1 MIVAFDHRLRNELN
15 RDADRVVADVE
26 RNLGA
31 VQTRARRQGSIGS
44 PAILAAAALIA
55 LAIVIR
61 FGSTPSSLG
70 GPGTSIASPNPSP
83 AHPSDSRASESPSY
97 SAIAGTYVVTLDAA
111 NPAVAQ
117 NRLRGSWT
125 MRLAADGEIF
135 LSPPASFG
143 SGTSSL
149 SGLAFTLAADRF
161 RSNIFYNDFCS
172 SIGTYSWSLGNGRLS
187 FTPVDD
193 TCPIR
198 RALLST
204 VPWRIG
210 P

>member
-1 MIVAFDHRLRNELN
+1 MSLDRRLRSELD
-15 RDADRVVADVE
+15 RDAGRIVTDLE

-31 VQTRARRQGSIGS
+31 VEARARRRSSIGS
-44 PAILAAAALIA
+44 SALLATAAVIV
-55 LAIVIR
+55 LAIVVR
-61 FGSTPSSLG
+61 LGSSVPSGGASPSPTMATPS
-70 GPGTSIASPNPSP
+70 PTTMAASP
-83 AHPSDSRASESPSY
+83 SPSFA
-97 SAIAGTYVVTLDAA
+97 AIAGTYTVSLDASNA
-111 NPAVAQ
+111 AVAA
-117 NRLRGSWT
+117 NHLAGSWT
-125 MRLAADGEIF
+125 MRLVVDGEIF

-172 SIGTYSWSLGNGRLS
+172 SIGTYTWSLSGGHLVFAS
-187 FTPVDD
+187 VDD
-193 TCPIR
+193 TCAIR

-204 VPWRIG
+204 APWQIG

>member
-1 MIVAFDHRLRNELN
+1 VSLDRRLRSELD
-15 RDADRVVADVE
+15 RDAGRIVTDLE

-31 VQTRARRQGSIGS
+31 VEARARRRSSIGS
-44 PAILAAAALIA
+44 SALLATAAVIV
-55 LAIVIR
+55 LAIVVR
-61 FGSTPSSLG
+61 LGSSVPSGGASPSPTMATPS
-70 GPGTSIASPNPSP
+70 PTTMAASP
-83 AHPSDSRASESPSY
+83 SPSFA
-97 SAIAGTYVVTLDAA
+97 AIAGTYTVSLDASNA
-111 NPAVAQ
+111 AVAA
-117 NRLRGSWT
+117 NHLAGSWT
-125 MRLAADGEIF
+125 MRLVVDGEIF

-172 SIGTYSWSLGNGRLS
+172 SIGTYTWSLSGGHLVFAS
-187 FTPVDD
+187 VDD
-193 TCPIR
+193 TCAIR

-204 VPWRIG
+204 APWQIG